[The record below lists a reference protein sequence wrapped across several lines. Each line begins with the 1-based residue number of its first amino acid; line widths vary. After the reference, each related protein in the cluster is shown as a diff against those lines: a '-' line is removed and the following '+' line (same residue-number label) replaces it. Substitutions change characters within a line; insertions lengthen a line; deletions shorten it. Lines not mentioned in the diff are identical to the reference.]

1 MITIGVFFGARSVEH
16 EVSIITAIQTME
28 TLREEF
34 NIVPIYINKNG
45 DFYTGENL
53 FNIDNF
59 KNLKKIM
66 SESQK
71 VNIINEGGDVI
82 LIRSPL
88 SRLKPNKLF
97 TIDIAFPII
106 HGSYGEDGTLQGFFE
121 QLKIPYVG
129 SSVLAS
135 ATTMDKIVTKLI
147 LKSSGINVVDGVWF
161 SSDEWI
167 NFEKKCIERIENSLK
182 YPLIIKPSDIG
193 SSIGVKVVNSR
204 IELID
209 AVNFVKKFSSR
220 ILAEKFIE
228 NMREL
233 NISVL
238 GDSEGAI
245 FSVIEEPISEDEF
258 LTFEDKYTSSGSGTK
273 GMSSAKRIIPA
284 EIDENMKLKIEKMAL
299 KAFYTLDLSGLCRID
314 FIIDTKE
321 NKIYINEFNTI
332 PGSLAF
338 YLWEAS
344 GWNFK
349 DILKELVKLSTKK
362 YRKEDML
369 IRVNKSNILSSV
381 KLGVK
386 K

>member
-45 DFYTGENL
+45 DFYTGESL